1 MDKSVLFL
9 QHAALKNALT
19 VQHFLHKNRSYL
31 NYNEP

>member
-9 QHAALKNALT
+9 HAALKNALT